1 MARRRLF
8 TELGRGVDLRGRDY
22 TKAAVRALSDALQ
35 RNSLTVV
42 PALGYPPEA
51 MEVDVLVGVARP
63 DEVDVD
69 AVAAV
74 LPYGTARVR
83 PVRGGLDVEADAGD
97 GCTVVAN
104 AAAVVWLDMDGASD
118 DGTNGGAGGDADPMR
133 TPARDL
139 AAEDRAQDAAR
150 RASEAE
156 RITATAAPA
165 RPVAPPGTTWH
176 RVVLETGTGADLR
189 GEDPTKAARR
199 AVHDALHAS
208 SIALFDSLGID
219 PASMVVEIRV
229 GVQDPGRGGPGRR
242 RRGGAARGR
251 DGAGRA
257 RRAGRGLCRARYADR
272 RRDGGGDRATRV
284 AGGTVRR
291 RGDGDR
297 AMRWRCLWTTAPPLP
312 ST

>member
-35 RNSLTVV
+35 RNSLSVV
-42 PALGYPPEA
+42 PALGHPVEA

-83 PVRGGLDVEADAGD
+83 AVRGGLDVEADEGD

-104 AAAVVWLDMDGASD
+104 AAAVVWLDVDGDPDADGSGDGA
-118 DGTNGGAGGDADPMR
+118 P
-133 TPARDL
+133 RDL

-156 RITATAAPA
+156 RVGAAPA
-165 RPVAPPGTTWH
+165 PAHGPPAAPPGTAW
-176 RVVLETGTGADLR
+176 RRIVLETGTGADLR

-199 AVHDALHAS
+199 AVHDALHSS

-219 PASMVVEIRV
+219 PASMAVEIRI
-229 GVQDPGRGGPGRR
+229 GVRDPDAVDRDAVAAEAPHGDVTVRVERGGLDVAYPERGTRIVVATAGVIARLALPPGRFV
-242 RRGGAARGR
+242 AR
-251 DGAGRA
+251 
-257 RRAGRGLCRARYADR
+257 
-272 RRDGGGDRATRV
+272 
-284 AGGTVRR
+284 
-291 RGDGDR
+291 
-297 AMRWRCLWTTAPPLP
+297 
-312 ST
+312 

>member
-42 PALGYPPEA
+42 PALGYPVEA

-63 DEVDVD
+63 SGVDVD

-83 PVRGGLDVEADAGD
+83 AVRGGLDVEADEGD
-97 GCTVVAN
+97 GVTVVAN
-104 AAAVVWLDMDGASD
+104 AAAVVWLDVDED
-118 DGTNGGAGGDADPMR
+118 ENGSGNEPGNGSGGV
-133 TPARDL
+133 PARDL
-139 AAEDRAQDAAR
+139 AAEDRAQDEAR

-156 RITATAAPA
+156 TVTVAARSVA
-165 RPVAPPGTTWH
+165 GHDRPSMSPAPPGID
-176 RVVLETGTGADLR
+176 RRRIVLETGTGADLR

-219 PASMVVEIRV
+219 PASMVVEIRI
-229 GVQDPGRGGPGRR
+229 GVQDPDAVDRDAVAAEAPHGDVTVRVERGGLDVACAESGTRIVVATA
-242 RRGGAARGR
+242 GVIARLALP
-251 DGAGRA
+251 AGRF
-257 RRAGRGLCRARYADR
+257 
-272 RRDGGGDRATRV
+272 V
-284 AGGTVRR
+284 AGGR
-291 RGDGDR
+291 
-297 AMRWRCLWTTAPPLP
+297 
-312 ST
+312 

>member
-42 PALGYPPEA
+42 PALGYPVEA

-74 LPYGTARVR
+74 LPYGMPRVR
-83 PVRGGLDVEADAGD
+83 SVRGGLDVEADDGD
-97 GCTVVAN
+97 GGTVVAN
-104 AAAVVWLDMDGASD
+104 AAAVVWLDVDAPSDDDGGDGGAS
-118 DGTNGGAGGDADPMR
+118 
-133 TPARDL
+133 RDL

-156 RITATAAPA
+156 RIAATAAPA
-165 RPVAPPGTTWH
+165 RPAAPPGTTW
-176 RVVLETGTGADLR
+176 RRIVLETGTGADLR

-199 AVHDALHAS
+199 AVHDALHSS

-219 PASMVVEIRV
+219 PASMAVEIRI
-229 GVQDPGRGGPGRR
+229 GAQDPDAVDRDAVAAEAPHGDVTVRVEHGGLDVACAERGTRIVVATAGVIARLALPAGRFVV
-242 RRGGAARGR
+242 RGR
-251 DGAGRA
+251 
-257 RRAGRGLCRARYADR
+257 
-272 RRDGGGDRATRV
+272 
-284 AGGTVRR
+284 
-291 RGDGDR
+291 
-297 AMRWRCLWTTAPPLP
+297 
-312 ST
+312 

>member
-42 PALGYPPEA
+42 PALGHPVET

-63 DEVDVD
+63 AEVDID

-83 PVRGGLDVEADAGD
+83 TVHGGLDVEADEGN

-104 AAAVVWLDMDGASD
+104 AAAIVWLDVDGPPDD
-118 DGTNGGAGGDADPMR
+118 DGSHDEPSW
-133 TPARDL
+133 DL

-156 RITATAAPA
+156 RVTAAPA
-165 RPVAPPGTTWH
+165 RPPRPPGPPRAAPGTEW
-176 RVVLETGTGADLR
+176 RRIVLETGTGADLR

-199 AVHDALHAS
+199 AVHDALHSS

-219 PASMVVEIRV
+219 PASMAVEIRI
-229 GVQDPGRGGPGRR
+229 GVRDPDAVDRDAVAAEAPHGDVTVRVERGGLDVAYPERGTRIVVATAGVIARLALPAGRFV
-242 RRGGAARGR
+242 ARGR
-251 DGAGRA
+251 
-257 RRAGRGLCRARYADR
+257 
-272 RRDGGGDRATRV
+272 
-284 AGGTVRR
+284 
-291 RGDGDR
+291 
-297 AMRWRCLWTTAPPLP
+297 
-312 ST
+312 